1 MYLID
6 VKGTMREILEAS
18 PMIEERRL
26 FNGRLIKDIEVTS
39 NNTIKPNGICFKY
52 KTKDIFNNSLYIGNL
67 KVEDVE
73 GIMYDLKTNKVADV
87 SGLTYQKVRF
97 GKDFIFDNGASIP
110 YYIENYTIFPRNNFS
125 PILDEDNVIEKDSA
139 IDKMTDEELRQ
150 TIYELGDYT
159 MQQLG
164 NMNRNALLDE
174 YDMLNIEGEG
184 LDE

>member
-1 MYLID
+1 
-6 VKGTMREILEAS
+6 
-18 PMIEERRL
+18 
-26 FNGRLIKDIEVTS
+26 
-39 NNTIKPNGICFKY
+39 
-52 KTKDIFNNSLYIGNL
+52 
-67 KVEDVE
+67 
-73 GIMYDLKTNKVADV
+73 MYDLKTNKVADV

-97 GKDFIFDNGASIP
+97 GKDFIFDNGASTP